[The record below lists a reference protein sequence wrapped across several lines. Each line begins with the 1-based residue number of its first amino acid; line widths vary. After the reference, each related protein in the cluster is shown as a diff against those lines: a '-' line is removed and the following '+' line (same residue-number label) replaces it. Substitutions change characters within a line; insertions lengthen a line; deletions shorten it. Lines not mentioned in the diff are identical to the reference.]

1 MQFNYNFN
9 IHKTYFTVHL
19 YSGSISENFKQY
31 HTKRPYKDIKMNITT
46 ITNNKA
52 LKAIGNEP
60 FKFLSIKDIRDCR
73 KSNIQ
78 KTETLVVKSL
88 CCDILTC
95 FFYNI

>member
-1 MQFNYNFN
+1 
-9 IHKTYFTVHL
+9 
-19 YSGSISENFKQY
+19 
-31 HTKRPYKDIKMNITT
+31 MNITT

-95 FFYNI
+95 FFFTIYNISVMFGQEIADISTKYFKNGQELQKQKKIQ